1 MRLTH
6 GLPPVSPTESYM
18 ALPPKS
24 DDGSSSTAQGGE
36 TKKVRRP
43 SAPRV
48 RKPKAEKSPKLAS
61 VEKTPKA
68 ERAERTPRA
77 EKSARVEKP
86 DRAERAERQEKNAS
100 PTQAVTPEFRFE
112 APASAPAPV
121 QAPTPVAPRAESAPT
136 PAPPSQSQDREGA
149 GDQRSEGENRSGAGS
164 REAFVPSAQP
174 SIPSQPTPSTP
185 ATAAPS
191 AGAGNGGGQPQQPGG
206 GGGRGEW
213 QDRGGGG
220 RDFWKQGKRKRGRHG
235 GGGGG
240 GAGGWQGGGGGG
252 GGGGAGAGGQARE
265 AYQPHPPQPPPPSTT
280 PVFGDLPNPTRF
292 NDLAA
297 LDTLAQQLSTG
308 IGDTLWVNE
317 LYALPLGEL
326 TAFARRFGVVFD
338 GAPTRRQLLTQ
349 IFTNAGAN
357 NRVIRDR
364 GYIDVTDRG
373 AFIVHEHVNYRLYP
387 DDPYLPESLVKRY
400 GLKRGHKIEVI
411 LQAPQPG
418 ERCPSVVGISS
429 VMGLAPDLIANVVP
443 FEELVPY
450 YPLKRILLESED
462 IHPKDVSMR
471 AVDILTPI
479 GFGQRGLIV
488 APPRTGK
495 TVLLQNIANSISAN
509 SPEVKLILLLIDER
523 PEEVTDF
530 KRHTK
535 GEVVSSTFDETPE
548 SHIHCAEM
556 VIEIC
561 RRRVEQGEH
570 VVILLDSITRLAR
583 AYNALSGSGGKTM
596 SGGLESNALQ
606 KPKRFFGSARN
617 IEGGGSLTIIAS
629 ALIDTGSRMDEI
641 IFEEFK
647 GTGNS
652 ELHLDRGLVERRI
665 FPAIN
670 IDRSGTR
677 KEELIYH
684 PDELQRIYGLRRAM
698 QGLGPIESMEMLI
711 TRLKKTKSNAEFL
724 LSLARQ

>member
-1 MRLTH
+1 M
-6 GLPPVSPTESYM
+6 
-18 ALPPKS
+18 
-24 DDGSSSTAQGGE
+24 
-36 TKKVRRP
+36 
-43 SAPRV
+43 
-48 RKPKAEKSPKLAS
+48 
-61 VEKTPKA
+61 
-68 ERAERTPRA
+68 
-77 EKSARVEKP
+77 
-86 DRAERAERQEKNAS
+86 
-100 PTQAVTPEFRFE
+100 
-112 APASAPAPV
+112 
-121 QAPTPVAPRAESAPT
+121 
-136 PAPPSQSQDREGA
+136 
-149 GDQRSEGENRSGAGS
+149 
-164 REAFVPSAQP
+164 PSAQP
-174 SIPSQPTPSTP
+174 AAPNQSVPSNP
-185 ATAAPS
+185 ATSVPS
-191 AGAGNGGGQPQQPGG
+191 SGAGNGGGQPQQHGGGGGG

-220 RDFWKQGKRKRGRHG
+220 RDAWKQGKRKRGRHG
-235 GGGGG
+235 N
-240 GAGGWQGGGGGG
+240 GGGGGG
-252 GGGGAGAGGQARE
+252 GWQSGGGGGGQARE

-280 PVFGDLPNPTRF
+280 PVFGDLPNPARF

-297 LDTLAQQLSTG
+297 LDALAQQLAVGT
-308 IGDTLWVNE
+308 GDTLWVNE

-326 TAFARRFGVVFD
+326 TAFARRFGVVFE
-338 GAPTRRQLLTQ
+338 GAPNRRQLLTQ

-373 AFIVHEHVNYRLYP
+373 AFVVHEHVNYRLYP

-400 GLKRGHKIEVI
+400 GLKRGHKLEVV

-429 VMGLAPDLIANVVP
+429 VMGLEPDQIANVMP

-450 YPLKRILLESED
+450 YPLKRILLESEE

-583 AYNALSGSGGKTM
+583 AYNALSGNGGKTM

-684 PDELQRIYGLRRAM
+684 PEELQRIYGLRRAM

>member
-1 MRLTH
+1 
-6 GLPPVSPTESYM
+6 M

-24 DDGSSSTAQGGE
+24 DDTSPSASSAGE
-36 TKKVRRP
+36 TKKTRRP
-43 SAPRV
+43 SAPRA
-48 RKPKAEKSPKLAS
+48 RKPKAEKA
-61 VEKTPKA
+61 EKAAKPEKAPKA
-68 ERAERTPRA
+68 VKAGAPERAERPL
-77 EKSARVEKP
+77 
-86 DRAERAERQEKNAS
+86 
-100 PTQAVTPEFRFE
+100 PTAAQSTPEFRFE
-112 APASAPAPV
+112 APVPAPVPAPAP
-121 QAPTPVAPRAESAPT
+121 APFRAAPAAPAPASLPPESRERTPETADRSDREPSADRSDRGERPGFVPTSQQGGAGQPAPVAPSTA
-136 PAPPSQSQDREGA
+136 PAPSPSG
-149 GDQRSEGENRSGAGS
+149 GPGS
-164 REAFVPSAQP
+164 V
-174 SIPSQPTPSTP
+174 
-185 ATAAPS
+185 
-191 AGAGNGGGQPQQPGG
+191 GGGGGGQLPHQGGGG

-213 QDRGGGG
+213 QDRGGGGGGG

-240 GAGGWQGGGGGG
+240 GWQPGGGGGG
-252 GGGGAGAGGQARE
+252 NAPGGGGAPYARE
-265 AYQPHPPQPPPPSTT
+265 PLPLQPPPPSNT
-280 PVFGDLPNPTRF
+280 PVFGDLPNPSRF

-297 LDTLAQQLSTG
+297 LDALAKGLSSG
-308 IGDTLWVNE
+308 LGDTLWINE

-326 TAFARRFGVVFD
+326 TAFARSFGVTFE
-338 GAPTRRQLLTQ
+338 GAPHRRQLLAQ
-349 IFTNAGAN
+349 IFTTAAAN
-357 NRVIRDR
+357 QRRICDR
-364 GYIDVTDRG
+364 GYIDMTDRG
-373 AFIVHEHVNYRLYP
+373 AFVVHVHVNYRLYP
-387 DDPYLPESLVKRY
+387 EDAYLPESLIKRY
-400 GLKRGHKIEVI
+400 GLKRGHKVEVI

-418 ERCPSVVGISS
+418 ERCPSVVGVVS
-429 VMGLAPDLIANVVP
+429 VMDGDPEKIANVMP

-450 YPLKRILLESED
+450 YPLKRILLESEE

-583 AYNALSGSGGKTM
+583 AYNALTGNQGKTM